1 MACKPKA
8 SPPKPAN
15 KSAGKSAP
23 FTPSKPSVPL
33 KKGKTP
39 KGAMD

>member
-8 SPPKPAN
+8 PAPKPAN

-23 FTPSKPSVPL
+23 FTFPP
-33 KKGKTP
+33 KKAP
-39 KGAMD
+39 PER